1 MTDISRRRFLSHL
14 IFFAGFAAMPFSG
27 RAFSS
32 DGADFDVLV
41 VGDSFIWGQGLR
53 EEDKFY
59 SLINRWLENE
69 IIRRPLR
76 LTVKAHSGAR
86 IRLHD
91 GQVEKMRKLG
101 QPTDKFYYPEA
112 DISFPSITHQV
123 DSARAEHSDPSR
135 VKLVMVSGGIT
146 DLVVGNAVNPF
157 LKKSKFLRMVHTYC
171 HEEMSNLLVRVT
183 DSFPNAIVAVFAYFP
198 IISTRSDM
206 NKVTKYLMKIVKF
219 PHWLQWTLTNGLSK
233 QFMKIVRKA
242 TTKRSRLWF
251 SESNKELADAVAR
264 TNAKLA
270 SPRIV
275 LVPSPVTEETCFA
288 TPNSMLWSLDHD
300 NHPEDDLY
308 QERIEK
314 CPQVF
319 DEIKYKPFGPLSVRL
334 CELASVA
341 HVNKA
346 GSIAYAEAAKPI
358 LERFFK
364 W

>member
-1 MTDISRRRFLSHL
+1 MTGISRRRFLSYL
-14 IFFAGFAAMPFSG
+14 ISIAGLSAMPFSG
-27 RAFSS
+27 RAFTTDSS
-32 DGADFDVLV
+32 DFDVLV

-53 EEDKFY
+53 EDDKFY
-59 SLINRWLENE
+59 SLITRWLEKIVN
-69 IIRRPLR
+69 RPLR

-112 DISFPSITHQV
+112 DISFPSITYQI
-123 DSARAEHSDPSR
+123 DSARAEHADPDR

-157 LKKSKFLRMVHTYC
+157 LKKSKFHRMVHTYC
-171 HEEMSNLLVRVT
+171 HDEMSNLLVRVT
-183 DSFPNAIVAVFAYFP
+183 DSFPNATVAVFAYFP

-251 SESNKELADAVAR
+251 SESNKELADAVAK
-264 TNAKLA
+264 TNARFTV
-270 SPRIV
+270 PRVV

-300 NHPEDDLY
+300 NHPEDDIY

-319 DEIKYKPFGPLSVRL
+319 NEIKYKPFGPLSVRL

-358 LERFFK
+358 LEPLFK
-364 W
+364 R